1 MSVLEVLG
9 MEEEM
14 VQEDLF
20 LAREPLRDGGTNR
33 TITPIAHTKTIHLT
47 IPTTTPPTTNN
58 FHGKLQHSDRWSSTG
73 GRLQRFLHQWQSMT
87 RHPWPLSVV
96 QEGYQIPLVRKP
108 TPWKLRQIKLKQT
121 EQSVVD
127 EAVKSFFKRV

>member
-33 TITPIAHTKTIHLT
+33 TVTPTAHTKTIHIT
-47 IPTTTPPTTNN
+47 IPTTTPSTTPSTTNN
-58 FHGKLQHSDRWSSTG
+58 FHGKLQHSDRWNSTG
-73 GRLQRFLHQWQSMT
+73 GDD
-87 RHPWPLSVV
+87 
-96 QEGYQIPLVRKP
+96 YN
-108 TPWKLRQIKLKQT
+108 
-121 EQSVVD
+121 D
-127 EAVKSFFKRV
+127 FFINGSL